1 MGADRRRDHPRAETC
16 LGCCG
21 VMAQTLPKPALRPFL
36 AADVPILA
44 AIFIAAIEELTSDDY
59 SEAQREAWASA
70 ADDEEQFGKRLA
82 SELTLIATLQ
92 NSPVGFASLRG
103 ADHIDMLYV
112 HPAVAGQGV
121 ASMLCDAL
129 EKLAGGRGAKALT
142 VDASDNAE
150 GFFAKRG
157 YVAKQ
162 RNTVTVNGE
171 WLANTTM
178 QKSFTSDAP
187 KGTTQ

>member
-1 MGADRRRDHPRAETC
+1 
-16 LGCCG
+16 
-21 VMAQTLPKPALRPFL
+21 MAQAMPKPALRPFL
-36 AADVPILA
+36 PADVPVLA
-44 AIFIAAIEELTSDDY
+44 AIFIAAIEELTGEDY
-59 SEAQREAWASA
+59 TEAQQQAWAAA
-70 ADDEEQFGKRLA
+70 ADDEEVFGKRLA
-82 SELTLIATLQ
+82 GELTLIATLQ

-103 ADHIDMLYV
+103 KDHIDMLYV
-112 HPAVAGQGV
+112 HPSAVGHGV
-121 ASMLCDAL
+121 ASALCEAL
-129 EKLAGGRGAKALT
+129 EKLAGARGAQSLT

-178 QKSFTSDAP
+178 QKSFTESATP
-187 KGTTQ
+187 GVQP

>member
-1 MGADRRRDHPRAETC
+1 MGQA
-16 LGCCG
+16 
-21 VMAQTLPKPALRPFL
+21 LPKPALRPFL
-36 AADVPILA
+36 ADDTPVLA
-44 AIFIAAIEELTSDDY
+44 AIFVAAIEELTGDDY
-59 SEAQREAWASA
+59 STAQQEAWAAA
-70 ADDEEQFGKRLA
+70 ADDEEAFGAKLA
-82 SELTLIATLQ
+82 GELTLIATLQ

-103 ADHIDMLYV
+103 QDHIDMLYV
-112 HPAVAGQGV
+112 HPSATGQGV

-129 EKLAGGRGAKALT
+129 EKLAGGRGARSLT

-178 QKSFTSDAP
+178 QKSLTSHAP
-187 KGTTQ
+187 KGAAQ